1 MAGGDSVSRRQK
13 KFEEDKDEDDE
24 QNFGNSKS
32 FVPAFWQFSSLV

>member
-1 MAGGDSVSRRQK
+1 VAGGDSVSRRRE
-13 KFEEDKDEDDE
+13 KFEEDKDEDE